1 MNDKIVLLD
10 EMGNRIEFQ
19 VLATFGLDDFEYA
32 ALLPVDDMESLTYL
46 LRIEYDEEGEPILVG
61 IDDDEE
67 LKDVIKVYEEI
78 QKEKLQ

>member
-19 VLATFGLDDFEYA
+19 LLATFGLDDYEYA

-46 LRIEYDEEGEPILVG
+46 LRIEYDDEGEPILVG
-61 IDDDEE
+61 IDDDDE

>member
-1 MNDKIVLLD
+1 MNEKIVLLD

-19 VLATFGLDDFEYA
+19 LLATFGLDDYEYA

-61 IDDDEE
+61 IDDDDE

>member
-46 LRIEYDEEGEPILVG
+46 LRIEYDDEGEPILVG
-61 IDDDEE
+61 IDDDDE

>member
-1 MNDKIVLLD
+1 MNEKIVLLD
-10 EMGNRIEFQ
+10 EMGNKVEFQ

-46 LRIEYDEEGEPILVG
+46 LRIEYDDEGEPILVG

-67 LKDVIKVYEEI
+67 LKDVIETFEEI

>member
-1 MNDKIVLLD
+1 MKW
-10 EMGNRIEFQ
+10 EMKIEFQ
-19 VLATFGLDDFEYA
+19 VLATFGLDDFDYA

-46 LRIEYDEEGEPILVG
+46 LRIEYDEDGEPILVG

>member
-19 VLATFGLDDFEYA
+19 LLATFGLDDFEYA

-61 IDDDEE
+61 IDDDDE

>member
-19 VLATFGLDDFEYA
+19 LLATFGLDDFEYA